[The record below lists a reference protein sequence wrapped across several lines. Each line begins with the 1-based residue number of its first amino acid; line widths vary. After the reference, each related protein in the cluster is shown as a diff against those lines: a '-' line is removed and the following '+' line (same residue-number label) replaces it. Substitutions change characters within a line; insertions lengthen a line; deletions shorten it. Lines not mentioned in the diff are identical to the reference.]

1 MNILEPT
8 LAKALSYQVAS
19 RPHEAQPD
27 RTRVAKPIIQIS
39 LKRRRSAAYMALPTP
54 SELRQ
59 HKSAPF
65 RKGVRSS
72 LDDLAPAQP
81 PSKPSQVFQG
91 RQLREEASWLSK
103 IFFSYPKPLLEA
115 AERERITFEQYGE
128 LPDHL
133 KIKHEMEKMEKQI
146 DHYV

>member
-1 MNILEPT
+1 
-8 LAKALSYQVAS
+8 
-19 RPHEAQPD
+19 
-27 RTRVAKPIIQIS
+27 
-39 LKRRRSAAYMALPTP
+39 MALPTP